1 MAVAKGLGE
10 RDCWDE
16 RGCVRGQTESREM
29 RGVAVSAVVPVVIGV
44 VVVVV
49 VVVAGVVVV
58 VEDVVVVVLVLVVAV
73 VS

>member
-49 VVVAGVVVV
+49 AGVVVV